1 MTIISAKS
9 DAKFEILRSKIMTKS
24 LKILKMSL
32 FLGFLK
38 YKLKVSEEKLLKY
51 MKLNK
56 DKIQNV
62 WIDRYKVHLKET
74 RDTIIQK
81 CMIKK
86 EIKVMIKKIKTK
98 NYIKEAKIMSL
109 YFRLLRIIFCFPNIF
124 FDIL

>member
-9 DAKFEILRSKIMTKS
+9 DAKYEILRSKIMTKS

-124 FDIL
+124 FNIL

>member
-9 DAKFEILRSKIMTKS
+9 DAKYEILRSKIMTKS